1 MVSDP
6 FAKAWEAQRA
16 AIGAYIR
23 SQRELSRLSLR
34 ELARLT
40 QVSNAYLSQL
50 ERGLHDPS
58 LRVLV
63 SIAEALDISVEDLLQ
78 RGRESTGEPS
88 TAPTADAA
96 DAADTADTLDTEA
109 AIRTDPKLTTA
120 EKDALLSVYRSYLR
134 ERGED

>member
-6 FAKAWEAQRA
+6 FSTAWEAQRA

-23 SQRELSRLSLR
+23 SQRELSSLSLR

-63 SIAEALDISVEDLLQ
+63 AIARALNIPVEDLLQ
-78 RGRESTGEPS
+78 RAREGAGPAGDEGS
-88 TAPTADAA
+88 A
-96 DAADTADTLDTEA
+96 DTEA
-109 AIRTDPKLTTA
+109 AIRNDPRLSTA

-134 ERGED
+134 DRGEH

>member
-1 MVSDP
+1 MSDP
-6 FAKAWEAQRA
+6 FAEAWATQRA

-23 SQRELSRLSLR
+23 SQRELSSLSLR

-63 SIAEALDISVEDLLQ
+63 SIAEALRIPVEDLLQ
-78 RGRESTGEPS
+78 RTRKSPGDGPGMAGETGS
-88 TAPTADAA
+88 AGQAA
-96 DAADTADTLDTEA
+96 NTDTEA
-109 AIRTDPKLTTA
+109 AIRSDPNLSTA

-134 ERGED
+134 GREGE

>member
-1 MVSDP
+1 MSDP
-6 FAKAWEAQRA
+6 FSTAWEAQRA

-23 SQRELSRLSLR
+23 SQRELSSLSLR

-63 SIAEALDISVEDLLQ
+63 SIAEALRIPLEDLLQ
-78 RGRESTGEPS
+78 RGREGTGTGEAGDPDG
-88 TAPTADAA
+88 ADAA
-96 DAADTADTLDTEA
+96 DTEA
-109 AIRTDPKLTTA
+109 AIRNDPKLSTA
-120 EKDALLSVYRSYLR
+120 EKEALLSVYRSYLR
-134 ERGED
+134 DRGEGR

>member
-1 MVSDP
+1 MSDP
-6 FAKAWEAQRA
+6 FAEAWSAQRA

-23 SQRELSRLSLR
+23 SQRELSSLSLR

-63 SIAEALDISVEDLLQ
+63 SIAEALHIPVEDLLQ
-78 RGRESTGEPS
+78 RARKTPGGAGE
-88 TAPTADAA
+88 TAPAGQAA
-96 DAADTADTLDTEA
+96 STEA
-109 AIRTDPKLTTA
+109 AIRSDPNLSTA
-120 EKDALLSVYRSYLR
+120 EKDALLSVYRSYVRDR
-134 ERGED
+134 EGE

>member
-6 FAKAWEAQRA
+6 FSTAWEAQRA

-23 SQRELSRLSLR
+23 SQRELSSLSLR

-63 SIAEALDISVEDLLQ
+63 AIAEALQIPVEDLLQ
-78 RGRESTGEPS
+78 RARAGTATGEDR
-88 TAPTADAA
+88 TAHDRTA
-96 DAADTADTLDTEA
+96 
-109 AIRTDPKLTTA
+109 
-120 EKDALLSVYRSYLR
+120 
-134 ERGED
+134 GN